1 MVASYK
7 THIKLKKDERKIF
20 STSELNDRNKGLQE
34 ITEILSNMK
43 IAYFLT
49 DGALL
54 GAIREKTSYLGMG
67 CRTRSITESIW
78 DK

>member
-34 ITEILSNMK
+34 I
-43 IAYFLT
+43 
-49 DGALL
+49 
-54 GAIREKTSYLGMG
+54 KTLEDD
-67 CRTRSITESIW
+67 RIV
-78 DK
+78 